1 MTRIKICGITNI
13 EDALKAAELS
23 AHAVGF
29 IFSEGPRRVD
39 PETARSISLALPPFI
54 SKVGVF
60 VNEEREVIE
69 HQARLCRL
77 DVVQILASDDRDDNY
92 LYSVPT
98 IRTFRVANM
107 DILTVIGQS
116 NAAYFLLDTFDQ
128 RQNGG
133 SGRIFDWN
141 IAKEATKLGRVILAG
156 GLNHHN
162 VAEALDVVHP
172 YAVDVSSGVEKSPG
186 IKDHEKMRLF
196 IKEVQAWDN
205 RIG

>member
-13 EDALKAAELS
+13 EDALKAVELG

-39 PETARSISLALPPFI
+39 PEIVRSISSALPPFI

-60 VNEEREVIE
+60 VNEEAEVIE

-77 DVVQILASDDRDDNY
+77 DSIQLHRSDNRTNNHKF
-92 LYSVPT
+92 SVPA
-98 IRTFRVANM
+98 IRAFRVANT

-116 NAAYFLLDTFDQ
+116 NATYFLLDTYDQ

-133 SGRIFDWN
+133 SGRTFDWN
-141 IAKEATKLGRVILAG
+141 IAREATKLGRVILAG

-162 VAEALDVVHP
+162 VTEAIDVARP
-172 YAVDVSSGVEKSPG
+172 YAVDVSSGVEQSPG
-186 IKDHEKMRLF
+186 IKDHEKMHLF

-205 RIG
+205 RID

>member
-13 EDALKAAELS
+13 EDALKAAELG

-29 IFSEGPRRVD
+29 IFAEGPRRVD
-39 PETARSISLALPPFI
+39 PETARGICLALPPFV

-60 VNEEREVIE
+60 VNEETEVIE
-69 HQARLCRL
+69 QLIRLCRL
-77 DVVQILASDDRDDNY
+77 DAIQLYPSDDHNGHNAFN
-92 LYSVPT
+92 VPV
-98 IRTFRVANM
+98 IRAFRVVNE
-107 DILTVIGQS
+107 DIITVIIQS
-116 NAAYFLLDTFDQ
+116 KASFFLMDTLD
-128 RQNGG
+128 RRRNGG
-133 SGRIFDWN
+133 SGRTFDWN
-141 IAKEATKLGRVILAG
+141 IAKAATKLGRVILAG

>member
-13 EDALKAAELS
+13 EDALKAAELG

-39 PETARSISLALPPFI
+39 PEMVRSISSALPPFI

-60 VNEEREVIE
+60 VNEETEVIE

-77 DVVQILASDDRDDNY
+77 DVVQILASDDLDDHHS
-92 LYSVPT
+92 YSLPT
-98 IRTFRVANM
+98 IRTFRVANI
-107 DILTVIGQS
+107 DILTAIGQS
-116 NAAYFLLDTFDQ
+116 NATYFLLDTLDP

-133 SGRIFDWN
+133 SGRTFDWN

-162 VAEALDVVHP
+162 IAEALDVVRP

>member
-13 EDALKAAELS
+13 EDAMKAAELG

-29 IFSEGPRRVD
+29 IFSEGPRRVN
-39 PETARSISLALPPFI
+39 PEIVKSISSALPPFI
-54 SKVGVF
+54 SKIGVF
-60 VNEEREVIE
+60 VNEESDVIE
-69 HQARLCRL
+69 HQTRFCRL
-77 DVVQILASDDRDDNY
+77 DAVQIIASDNRDNNHS
-92 LYSVPT
+92 YSVPT

-107 DILTVIGQS
+107 DILTIIGQS
-116 NAAYFLLDTFDQ
+116 NATYFLMDTFDQ

-133 SGRIFDWN
+133 SGRTFDWN

-162 VAEALDVVHP
+162 VAEALDGVRP

>member
-13 EDALKAAELS
+13 EDAIKAAELG

-29 IFSEGPRRVD
+29 IFSDGPRRVD
-39 PETARSISLALPPFI
+39 PEIAKSISVALPPFI

-60 VNEEREVIE
+60 VNEETEVIE
-69 HQARLCRL
+69 QLTRLCRL
-77 DVVQILASDDRDDNY
+77 DAIQLHRTDNRDNSHIF
-92 LYSVPT
+92 SVPV
-98 IRTFRVANM
+98 IRTFRVANI
-107 DILTVIGQS
+107 DILAVIGQS
-116 NAAYFLLDTFDQ
+116 NANVFLMDTLDQ

-133 SGRIFDWN
+133 SGRTFDWN

-186 IKDHEKMRLF
+186 IKDHEKMCLF

-205 RIG
+205 RIS